1 MKIQITGRHIDV
13 SDALRDYAE
22 KKLSRLEKY
31 FQQLID
37 THLILYVEKLDNTA
51 ELVMNGDSVQFH
63 AREKAAD
70 LYSAIDL
77 LADKM
82 EVQVTRYKEKIQ
94 TRKGH
99 GVGDEISF
107 DIISDRGKEALL
119 SQVSNKPF
127 DKIEAFLQMK
137 LNKQNYILF
146 KRGVAEVDGGVDFAN
161 KNYAVIYKADSGYKM
176 VEVPFEIFTKHDAVY
191 DRFNE
196 YDLEIIDDSPSNPR
210 INFNKSEA
218 GKVVQLTLDEAFEN
232 LESSGSEYMPF
243 FNTDTRYF
251 NVLSR
256 SGEKYEVL
264 VPAF

>member
-22 KKLSRLEKY
+22 KKISKLEKY

-37 THLILYVEKLDNTA
+37 THLILYVEKLDHAA
-51 ELVMNGDSVQFH
+51 ELIMNGDSVQFH
-63 AREKAAD
+63 ARDKAAD

-82 EVQVTRYKEKIQ
+82 EVQISRYKEKIQ

-99 GVGDEISF
+99 GVEDEVSF
-107 DIISDRGKEALL
+107 DIVSDKGKEALL
-119 SQVSNKPF
+119 SQVSNKPV

-137 LNKQNYILF
+137 LDKKDYILF
-146 KRGVAEVDGGVDFAN
+146 KRGVAEVDGGLDFAN
-161 KNYAVIYKADSGYKM
+161 KNYAVIFKAGSGYRM
-176 VEVPFEIFTKHDAVY
+176 VEVPFENFAKHEPVY
-191 DRFNE
+191 DSFNE
-196 YDLEIIDDSPSNPR
+196 YDIEVVDESPSNPK
-210 INFNKSEA
+210 INFKKTEA
-218 GKVVQLTLDEAFEN
+218 GKVGKLTLDEAFDS
-232 LESSGSEYMPF
+232 LEKSGSEYMPF

-251 NVLSR
+251 NVLSK
-256 SGEKYEVL
+256 SGKKYEVL